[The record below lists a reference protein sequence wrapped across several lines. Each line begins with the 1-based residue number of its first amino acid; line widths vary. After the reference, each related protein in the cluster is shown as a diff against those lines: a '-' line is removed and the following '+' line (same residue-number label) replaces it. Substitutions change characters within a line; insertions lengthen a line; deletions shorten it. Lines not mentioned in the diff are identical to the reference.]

1 MNGQAIVHNS
11 QPLTRVS
18 EESFNLTRYS
28 LHIGSNTKKPHT
40 SIANVVSKPA
50 VRPASL
56 PEPATSKYI
65 EDGHDIASPME
76 GDEDEQE
83 QRRKTLLKPNCIP
96 GVDSWGIPPEPSG
109 DCDPDVEVRIIL

>member
-1 MNGQAIVHNS
+1 MT
-11 QPLTRVS
+11 LVS
-18 EESFNLTRYS
+18 EESFNLTFYS
-28 LHIGSNTKKPHT
+28 LHIGSNTKKPYT

-56 PEPATSKYI
+56 PEPAPSKHI

-83 QRRKTLLKPNCIP
+83 QEQRRKALLKPNGIP
-96 GVDSWGIPPEPSG
+96 GVDSWGIPPEPAG